1 MTSLGW
7 SIVEIN
13 LIILAV
19 FGGYLFIRK
28 FITIAQQRW
37 ILMCLPLVAIAVTLL
52 KSVVGVS
59 NYAYQ
64 LGWIELETIVVGPE
78 ASVGVDAAFSWGQ
91 VYGIGVVF
99 FGLLFAFRML
109 RLLFFFKRH
118 KALKRDEYFIYG
130 IHGTAS
136 FSFFNRIQIAPEL
149 DLKDQQIVL
158 EHEKIHG
165 DKKHSI
171 DILIMELFHAF
182 CWFNPVF
189 FLIKRELINVHEF
202 EVDAL
207 MYKKHKVAYMQ
218 FLLNYA
224 LGINASPF
232 LLTSQFYNQLTLKK
246 RILNMKTKKGTQK
259 WALALIPALFLLA
272 TLVQCAKND
281 PGPATES
288 DAAAIS
294 ETVYDMADVEPEF
307 VGGSA
312 AMVKFIG
319 DHVEYPKKLA
329 EEGVEG
335 TVFVQFVISSK
346 GEVKDVEIAKGVH
359 ELMDKEAVEVI
370 QSMPKW
376 IPGQKDG
383 KAVAV
388 KFTLPISFKLS

>member
-7 SIVEIN
+7 SIIEIN
-13 LIILAV
+13 LLILVV
-19 FGGYLFIRK
+19 FGGYMLIRK
-28 FITIAQQRW
+28 FVTVSQQRW
-37 ILMCLPLVAIAVTLL
+37 ILICLPLVAMAVTLL

-64 LGWIELETIVVGPE
+64 LGWVELKTVVVGPE
-78 ASVGVDAAFSWGQ
+78 ASSNVVSAFSWGL
-91 VYGIGVVF
+91 VYGIGVAF

-109 RLLFFFKRH
+109 KLLFFFKKH
-118 KALKRDEYFIYG
+118 KAVKKDEYSIYA

-136 FSFFNRIQIAPEL
+136 FSFFKRIQIAPEL

-165 DKKHSI
+165 VKKHSM

-224 LGINASPF
+224 LGINTSPF

-246 RILNMKTKKGTQK
+246 RILSMKTKKVTQK

-272 TLVQCAKND
+272 TLVQCAKNEPD
-281 PGPATES
+281 PGAESEAT
-288 DAAAIS
+288 AIN
-294 ETVYDMADVEPEF
+294 ETVYDVADVEPEF

-312 AMVKFIG
+312 AMGQFIG
-319 DHVEYPKKLA
+319 EHIEYPKKLA

-335 TVFVQFVISSK
+335 VVYVRFVIGSK

-359 ELMDKEAVEVI
+359 ELMDKEALEVI
-370 QSMPKW
+370 KSMPNW